1 MKTLLTLLI
10 LMFLFGCN
18 SRIKQDPDLVAWWSF
33 DGNVTS
39 IVKDQSGNNLDARN
53 LGAVPVDGRV
63 GKGLKFDGKSVL
75 QVDYQPI
82 LDSFRKGI
90 SVMAWVKKDTASY
103 WNTIISREIDSTWSE
118 YIGLAIFKN
127 KPLFSVDPDGKRYI
141 NVTSE
146 NVVKPET
153 WIHLAGTYDNQVL
166 NLYVNGLLVKSGKCN
181 SPLLFHDQNPLF
193 IGGNSNNR
201 NKSLV
206 DCFKGTIDEVRLY
219 KRALTANEIQSVY
232 ENAQ

>member
-10 LMFLFGCN
+10 LLFLFGCN
-18 SRIKQDPDLVAWWSF
+18 SKIKKDPDLVAWWSF
-33 DGNVTS
+33 DGNETS
-39 IVKDQSGNNLDARN
+39 IAKDQSGNNLEALN
-53 LGAVPVDGRV
+53 FGAVPVDGRV

-75 QVDYQPI
+75 QVNYRPI

-90 SVMAWVKKDTASY
+90 SAMAWVKKDTSSY
-103 WNTIISREIDSTWSE
+103 WNTIVSREIDSTWSE

-141 NVTSE
+141 NVTDDD
-146 NVVKPET
+146 VVKTET
-153 WIHLAGTYDNQVL
+153 WIHLAGTFDNQVFK
-166 NLYVNGLLVKSGKCN
+166 LYVNGLLVRSGKCN

-193 IGGNSNNR
+193 IGGNSNDR

-219 KRALTANEIQSVY
+219 KRALTANEIQSIC
-232 ENAQ
+232 ENGQ